1 VPNWSK
7 TRTLW
12 RLAGGQR
19 VRFAAAI
26 GAMGAGILLLYV
38 SPQIVRAAIDGIID
52 PSKSGDPSFIRWARL
67 IGGNRPGAVLGIVA
81 AAIVLVTAVGGWFTY
96 LKGRWAAL
104 ASESIARQLRER
116 LYDHLQHLPVSYH
129 DAAQT
134 GDLVQRCTSDVDTV
148 RAFYATQVI
157 EIGRAIL
164 LLATA
169 VPILVAMDWRMAGVA
184 VALMPVICVSAVVF
198 FSMVRR
204 WFKET
209 DEAEGRLTTVLQ
221 ENLTGIRVVRAFARQ
236 SFEREKFATKNVDHR
251 RLNFRLYVLMAYFWA
266 ASDFLV
272 FLQTALVL
280 FAGAWRVSRGTMTV
294 GTFVAFLQYEAM
306 VVWPVRQL
314 GRILSE
320 VGKAFVSLERVEEIL
335 NQPRELAPAP
345 KREGEAPAEPGF
357 SSEPRL
363 GGRLALPTTST
374 RHQAMSVPNR
384 VKGQI
389 ELKDVMFS
397 HAGKRVLDGISLT
410 IRAGETL
417 AVLGPSGAG
426 KSTLIHLLLRFYDY
440 DAGSI
445 TLDGME
451 INQLDRKDV
460 RSQFAVV
467 MQEPFLYS
475 KSLRQNITLGR
486 HGAAEGETIEAAAA
500 AAIHDA
506 IEAFEQRYDT
516 LVGERGVTLSGGQR
530 QRVAIARAIL
540 RDAPILV
547 FDDALSAVDTRT
559 ETAILAALRRRRGR
573 HTTILIAHRLSTLAQ
588 ADHIVVLEH
597 GRITQYGTHEQL
609 VAEDGLYRRL
619 WQIQGALEED
629 LRADLIETTATV
641 AEEPAADEL
650 DAAAEPG

>member
-1 VPNWSK
+1 
-7 TRTLW
+7 
-12 RLAGGQR
+12 
-19 VRFAAAI
+19 
-26 GAMGAGILLLYV
+26 
-38 SPQIVRAAIDGIID
+38 
-52 PSKSGDPSFIRWARL
+52 
-67 IGGNRPGAVLGIVA
+67 
-81 AAIVLVTAVGGWFTY
+81 
-96 LKGRWAAL
+96 
-104 ASESIARQLRER
+104 
-116 LYDHLQHLPVSYH
+116 
-129 DAAQT
+129 
-134 GDLVQRCTSDVDTV
+134 
-148 RAFYATQVI
+148 
-157 EIGRAIL
+157 
-164 LLATA
+164 
-169 VPILVAMDWRMAGVA
+169 
-184 VALMPVICVSAVVF
+184 
-198 FSMVRR
+198 
-204 WFKET
+204 
-209 DEAEGRLTTVLQ
+209 
-221 ENLTGIRVVRAFARQ
+221 
-236 SFEREKFATKNVDHR
+236 
-251 RLNFRLYVLMAYFWA
+251 
-266 ASDFLV
+266 
-272 FLQTALVL
+272 
-280 FAGAWRVSRGTMTV
+280 
-294 GTFVAFLQYEAM
+294 
-306 VVWPVRQL
+306 
-314 GRILSE
+314 
-320 VGKAFVSLERVEEIL
+320 
-335 NQPRELAPAP
+335 
-345 KREGEAPAEPGF
+345 
-357 SSEPRL
+357 
-363 GGRLALPTTST
+363 
-374 RHQAMSVPNR
+374 MSVPNR